1 MTKITLEKKLN
12 PRYTAEVMKKKSR
25 APSTTAKRNGRT
37 AAVKPYPDNDP
48 EWDDLEQRYSQI
60 NDDMRKLAQLLG
72 EEQ

>member
-1 MTKITLEKKLN
+1 
-12 PRYTAEVMKKKSR
+12 MKKKSR
-25 APSTTAKRNGRT
+25 TPTTVKRGRS
-37 AAVKPYPDNDP
+37 AAKPYPDNDP

>member
-1 MTKITLEKKLN
+1 
-12 PRYTAEVMKKKSR
+12 MKKKSR
-25 APSTTAKRNGRT
+25 APTTTATAKRGRS
-37 AAVKPYPDNDP
+37 AAKPYPDNDP